1 MADLPEYRIYISSTI
16 DDLVAERAAAIDILR
31 GFGLVKDSYRAA
43 DQGTVA
49 NCIADVHG
57 AQLYVGIIGHR
68 YGWVPDGEA
77 DPQAKSITELEYD
90 ACRSVPSPG
99 RAVPR
104 LMFLRTNSD
113 DSQRDS
119 KNRPATAARIEA
131 FRTTLASGV
140 ACQCFTF
147 NSLAGLEKALL
158 QALPEQR
165 AEFLG
170 RRSAVMQSEAAWQAR
185 LHPVA
190 LLGLAGDGLPQ
201 LQALAA
207 LRPDW
212 LRAHGLR
219 PASGDLA
226 LQLDLALRGD
236 GQQVNGAQ
244 LGLLVL
250 TASSLQRLGEPGL
263 DSRIRALLQRWS
275 RRGDCLAL
283 LLVDLTPAAL
293 PADWPALP
301 LVQVSQAELGQADA
315 AAQVLARLG
324 QVLPRELSARV
335 RLALPALVIAPNA
348 GEVAGLQAAGNT
360 TFAPFGALRQERAR
374 QWKLLTAAVR
384 KHQPAWPQGSHHD
397 QRDGWRCFGS
407 DQPGA
412 RALLEQEVR
421 AINQAAKGSRE
432 RELLPDARLLLRHY
446 SLDEYLHD
454 EDGSRAMVLALRQRG
469 CLILVDET
477 ALLLPAL
484 RAAATELV
492 AAPRCAV
499 AALCASDPAQLPSA
513 QLFGEGSHL
522 HLGALA
528 ARFAAELD
536 PQCELG
542 VNSLQRLQRWLRSAV
557 PRLLRD
563 NDGALGRPL
572 HADQAETLLDDAP

>member
-1 MADLPEYRIYISSTI
+1 MAEPSEYRIYISSTI
-16 DDLVAERAAAIDILR
+16 DDLVAERAAAIEILR
-31 GFGLVKDSYRAA
+31 KFGLVDDSYRAA

-49 NCIADVHG
+49 NCIADVHR
-57 AQLYVGIIGHR
+57 AHLYVGIIGHR
-68 YGWVPDGEA
+68 YGWVPGGEA
-77 DPQAKSITELEYD
+77 DPLAKSITELEYD
-90 ACRSVPSPG
+90 ACRSDPN

-104 LMFLRTNSD
+104 LVFLRTNSD

-119 KNRPATAARIEA
+119 KNHPETATRIEA
-131 FRTTLASGV
+131 FRTALASGM
-140 ACQCFTF
+140 AGQCFTF

-158 QALPEQR
+158 QSLPDQR
-165 AEFLG
+165 AEFHG
-170 RRSAVMQSEAAWQAR
+170 RRAAVMQSEPPWQAR

-190 LLGLAGDGLPQ
+190 LLGLAGDGMPL
-201 LQALAA
+201 LQRLAA
-207 LRPDW
+207 QRPDV
-212 LRAHGLR
+212 LRAQGLR
-219 PASGDLA
+219 PASADLA
-226 LQLDLALRGD
+226 QQLDLALRGD
-236 GQQVNGAQ
+236 GQSKAGAQ

-250 TASSLQRLGEPGL
+250 TATTLQRLTEPAL
-263 DSRIRALLQRWS
+263 RARCCNLLQRWA

-283 LLVDLTPAAL
+283 LLVDLQPGQL

-301 LVQVSQAELGQADA
+301 TASIGQAALDQADA
-315 AAQVLARLG
+315 ADTVLQRLAQVLLR
-324 QVLPRELSARV
+324 PLSNRV

-348 GEVAGLQAAGNT
+348 GEVAALQAPGGA
-360 TFAPFGALRQERAR
+360 TFAPFGALRQERTR
-374 QWKLLTAAVR
+374 QWKQLSSAVR
-384 KHQPAWPQGSHHD
+384 KHQPGWPLGSHGA
-397 QRDGWRCFGS
+397 QRDDWRCFGS
-407 DQPGA
+407 DQPSA
-412 RALLEQEVR
+412 RDRLEQEVR
-421 AINQAAKGSRE
+421 AINQASQGSRE
-432 RELLPDARLLLRHY
+432 RELLHDARLLLRHY

-484 RAAATELV
+484 RDAAAELV

-528 ARFAAELD
+528 ARFLAELD

-542 VNSLQRLQRWLRSAV
+542 VNSLQRLQRWLRAAV

-563 NDGALGRPL
+563 NDLALGRPL
-572 HADQAETLLDDAP
+572 HADQAETLLDDPP